1 MTAVPWQPL
10 VTVKDGV
17 ARSTSPREGENP
29 DFYVHFRNFSMLV
42 TNAKFPNSATWEE
55 AHLERQREWVLPEVG
70 NDWGDGEGLKLTVDG
85 VQLSVPHAR
94 KPLNCSL

>member
-1 MTAVPWQPL
+1 MHEECWAETVRSGEAWGKLDLICLYWVTAVPWQPL

-42 TNAKFPNSATWEE
+42 TNAKFPNSAT
-55 AHLERQREWVLPEVG
+55 
-70 NDWGDGEGLKLTVDG
+70 
-85 VQLSVPHAR
+85 
-94 KPLNCSL
+94 